1 MRRFSVSKSLT
12 VEQRSLTE
20 TSDDYAGFSSCP
32 SADDQENSINQIVE
46 TALTRKT
53 PAMTS
58 VQSNR
63 VVSVQKRESVSVSE
77 ARGEFKKSGSVTNN
91 NDLLDF
97 ALRQQRLRRPM
108 RDGVHTSTE

>member
-46 TALTRKT
+46 TTLTRKT

-63 VVSVQKRESVSVSE
+63 IVSVQKRESVSVSE
-77 ARGEFKKSGSVTNN
+77 ARGDARGSSVTNN

-97 ALRQQRLRRPM
+97 ALRQQHLRRPL